1 MGSPI
6 QSEGSCRKALA
17 GTRRSLGSSSEG
29 GEGELRAGMDL
40 AGGWLDGEN
49 EEGGEGGGGMGIDGW
64 DISLKFR
71 VWSDLDRGC
80 PLYIV
85 GG

>member
-1 MGSPI
+1 MWPAGGGDEAERSCSGSRADEL
-6 QSEGSCRKALA
+6 QARGVAA
-17 GTRRSLGSSSEG
+17 GW
-29 GEGELRAGMDL
+29 MDL

-71 VWSDLDRGC
+71 VWSDLVRGC